1 MSTQPVF
8 DIGLLSRYDSPG
20 PRYTLYPTAPQFRE
34 DFGEEQLRRWAWR
47 SNVQVSP
54 RPISLYV
61 HVPYCFSPCF
71 YCGCNRTI
79 SRDPARGEHY
89 VERLLHELR
98 LVAPLF
104 DTRRE
109 VMQLHL
115 GGGTP
120 NFLSPTQLSRL
131 LAALADGFRL
141 SGVAER
147 DFSIELDPRHIQDG
161 DVAMLA
167 QLGFNRV
174 SLGVQDF
181 DTRVQQAINR
191 VQSVAETLA
200 VIEACRRAGL
210 RSVNLDLIYGLP
222 LQTPAGFA
230 HTLDTVVGARPERVA
245 VYGYAHMPTLFKAQR
260 QIASADLP
268 GAEERL
274 TLLQLAVERLGA
286 AGYRHIGMDH
296 FALPEDD
303 LARAQ
308 EDSRLHRNFMGYTTH
323 VGCDL
328 IGLGPSA
335 ISHIGSS
342 FSQNHREISRWQA
355 AVAQNRLPVARGLEL
370 GTDDL
375 LRADAIQQLMCRG
388 EIDIEGIERRHG
400 IDFGVY
406 FAAALQRLRPL
417 VEDGLATA
425 SRTLIRATP
434 RGRLLLRVIA
444 MCFDRYLPAPA
455 PAAAAANRASAPDAT
470 QPALRC

>member
-1 MSTQPVF
+1 MTTQPVF
-8 DIGLLSRYDSPG
+8 DMGVLCRYDSPG
-20 PRYTLYPTAPQFRE
+20 PRYTSYPTAPQFRA

-61 HVPYCFSPCF
+61 HVPYCFSPGF
-71 YCGCNRTI
+71 YCGCNRTV

-89 VERLLHELR
+89 VQRLLQELR

-109 VMQLHL
+109 VLQLHL

-120 NFLSPTQLSRL
+120 NFLTPTQLSRL
-131 LAALADGFRL
+131 LGALAEGFRL
-141 SGVAER
+141 SRAAER
-147 DFSIELDPRHIQDG
+147 DFSIELDPRHVRDG

-191 VQSVAETLA
+191 VQSVTETLA
-200 VIEACRRAGL
+200 VVEACRRAGL

-230 HTLDTVVGARPERVA
+230 ETLEAVIAARPERVA
-245 VYGYAHMPTLFKAQR
+245 VYGYAHMPALFKAQR
-260 QIASADLP
+260 QIAAVDLP
-268 GAEERL
+268 AAQERL
-274 TLLQLAVERLGA
+274 TLLQLAVDRLGA

-308 EDSRLHRNFMGYTTH
+308 QSGRLHRNFMGYTTH
-323 VGCDL
+323 AGCDL

-335 ISHIGSS
+335 ISHIGST
-342 FSQNHREISRWQA
+342 FSQNHREISRWEA
-355 AVAQNRLPVARGLEL
+355 AIAQNHLPVARGLEL

-400 IDFGVY
+400 IDFASY
-406 FAAALQRLRPL
+406 FAAALERLRPL
-417 VEDGLATA
+417 VEDGLATT

-444 MCFDRYLPAPA
+444 MCFDRYLPLATPA
-455 PAAAAANRASAPDAT
+455 TAAAAPGTAFSK
-470 QPALRC
+470 LH